1 MIRKSQIKWILL
13 ILGLFLG
20 VWGFLY
26 IRELYAEAWMFAPPG
41 TRSVVL
47 DGIQQKKLVQAMF
60 ILVFGIVFAVI
71 GFGCFIS
78 DALCRQLI
86 RKEEQQE
93 EKRE

>member
-1 MIRKSQIKWILL
+1 ML
-13 ILGLFLG
+13 ILGLFLV

-26 IRELYAEAWMFAPPG
+26 IQAVYAEAWLGAPAG

-47 DGIQQKKLVQAMF
+47 DSIQQEKLVQAMF

-71 GFGCFIS
+71 GFGCLVS
-78 DALCRQLI
+78 DALCKQLI

-93 EKRE
+93 EKREQKLKES